1 MNKVISNLI
10 WKFSERMF
18 AQIVT
23 FIVSVVLARLL
34 SPTEYGTI
42 ALVMVFI
49 TIADVFANA
58 GFGNALIQKLHV
70 DNIDYS
76 SVLYFSLGISFI
88 IYGILFISA
97 PYIADFYESQILC
110 SVLRVLGL
118 RVPIAAF
125 NSVQQAYVSKNMLF
139 KRFFL
144 STLFGTLL
152 SGVVG
157 CVMAYNGFG
166 IWSLVGQYLTNTIVD
181 TTVLWFTVRWRPNLY
196 FHLKE
201 LSLFFLLDG
210 KYLFRI

>member
-76 SVLYFSLGISFI
+76 SVLYFSFRNFL
-88 IYGILFISA
+88 Y
-97 PYIADFYESQILC
+97 YIW
-110 SVLRVLGL
+110 
-118 RVPIAAF
+118 
-125 NSVQQAYVSKNMLF
+125 N
-139 KRFFL
+139 
-144 STLFGTLL
+144 
-152 SGVVG
+152 
-157 CVMAYNGFG
+157 
-166 IWSLVGQYLTNTIVD
+166 IV
-181 TTVLWFTVRWRPNLY
+181 Y
-196 FHLKE
+196 
-201 LSLFFLLDG
+201 
-210 KYLFRI
+210 I

>member
-76 SVLYFSLGISFI
+76 SVLYFSLG
-88 IYGILFISA
+88 
-97 PYIADFYESQILC
+97 
-110 SVLRVLGL
+110 
-118 RVPIAAF
+118 
-125 NSVQQAYVSKNMLF
+125 
-139 KRFFL
+139 
-144 STLFGTLL
+144 
-152 SGVVG
+152 
-157 CVMAYNGFG
+157 
-166 IWSLVGQYLTNTIVD
+166 
-181 TTVLWFTVRWRPNLY
+181 
-196 FHLKE
+196 
-201 LSLFFLLDG
+201 FLL
-210 KYLFRI
+210 YIWNIVYISTIYCRFL